1 MNGDSSSPD
10 LAALLRRLP
19 HRYPFLMVDRV
30 LELGDNRVLTL
41 KNVSIDEPFFNGHFP
56 GRPVMPGV
64 LVVEAMAQSGALL
77 ALGIMNSDKLN
88 SDKIKSATTHAE
100 RKSAER
106 PAAALFMLT
115 GIDRLR
121 LRRPVVPGD
130 QLRMEVRLLK
140 HHRPLWKMH
149 AAARVDGEL
158 VAEAELSAMEVEE
171 STP

>member
-1 MNGDSSSPD
+1 VNGDSSSPD

-77 ALGIMNSDKLN
+77 ALGMMNSEKMN
-88 SDKIKSATTHAE
+88 SE
-100 RKSAER
+100 RRSAER

-149 AAARVDGEL
+149 AEARVDGEL

>member
-1 MNGDSSSPD
+1 MNGDTSALD

-30 LELGDNRVLTL
+30 LELGNNRVLTL

-77 ALGIMNSDKLN
+77 ALGMMSV
-88 SDKIKSATTHAE
+88 
-100 RKSAER
+100 
-106 PAAALFMLT
+106 AADEKTADAAQTPALFMLT
-115 GIDRLR
+115 GIDHLR

-140 HHRPLWKMH
+140 HRRPLWKMQ
-149 AAARVDGEL
+149 AEARVDGEL
-158 VAEAELSAMEVEE
+158 VAAAELSAMEVEE
-171 STP
+171 SKP

>member
-1 MNGDSSSPD
+1 M
-10 LAALLRRLP
+10 
-19 HRYPFLMVDRV
+19 
-30 LELGDNRVLTL
+30 
-41 KNVSIDEPFFNGHFP
+41 
-56 GRPVMPGV
+56 
-64 LVVEAMAQSGALL
+64 VEAMAQSGALL
-77 ALGIMNSDKLN
+77 ALGMMKTDMMNTK
-88 SDKIKSATTHAE
+88 TTD
-100 RKSAER
+100 AER
-106 PAAALFMLT
+106 PAALFMLT

-149 AAARVDGEL
+149 AEARVDGEL

>member
-1 MNGDSSSPD
+1 VNGDSSSPD

-30 LELGDNRVLTL
+30 LELGNNRVLTL

-77 ALGIMNSDKLN
+77 ALGIMNTGTMN
-88 SDKIKSATTHAE
+88 AE
-100 RKSAER
+100 RKSSER
-106 PAAALFMLT
+106 PAALFMLT

-149 AAARVDGEL
+149 AEARVDGEL
-158 VAEAELSAMEVEE
+158 VAETELSAMEVEE

>member
-1 MNGDSSSPD
+1 MSGDSSPPD

-30 LELGDNRVLTL
+30 LELDDGRVLTL
-41 KNVSIDEPFFNGHFP
+41 KNVSIDEPFFSGHFP

-64 LVVEAMAQSGALL
+64 LVVEAMAQSGAVL
-77 ALGIMNSDKLN
+77 AMGMM
-88 SDKIKSATTHAE
+88 
-100 RKSAER
+100 SAEP
-106 PAAALFMLT
+106 PATFFMLT
-115 GIDRLR
+115 GIDKLR

-140 HHRPLWKMH
+140 HHRPLWKMQ
-149 AAARVDGEL
+149 AEARVDGDL

>member
-10 LAALLRRLP
+10 LAGLLRRLP

-30 LELGDNRVLTL
+30 LELGDGRVLTL

-77 ALGIMNSDKLN
+77 ALGM
-88 SDKIKSATTHAE
+88 T
-100 RKSAER
+100 SAEH
-106 PAAALFMLT
+106 PGALFMLT

-140 HHRPLWKMH
+140 YHRPLWKMQ
-149 AAARVDGEL
+149 AEARVDGEL
-158 VAEAELSAMEVEE
+158 VATAELSAMEVAE

>member
-1 MNGDSSSPD
+1 MGN
-10 LAALLRRLP
+10 
-19 HRYPFLMVDRV
+19 
-30 LELGDNRVLTL
+30 NRVLTL

-77 ALGIMNSDKLN
+77 ALGMVDSNLEN
-88 SDKIKSATTHAE
+88 PGRTNAE
-100 RKSAER
+100 MR
-106 PAAALFMLT
+106 PAGRSAALFMLT
-115 GIDRLR
+115 GIERLR

-130 QLRMEVRLLK
+130 QLRIEVRLLK

-149 AAARVDGEL
+149 AETRVDGEL
-158 VAEAELSAMEVEE
+158 VAETELSAMEVEE

>member
-1 MNGDSSSPD
+1 MNGDSSSPG

-30 LELGDNRVLTL
+30 LELGNNRVLTL
-41 KNVSIDEPFFNGHFP
+41 KNVSIDEPFFSGHFP

-77 ALGIMNSDKLN
+77 ALGIMNPDIMNTELN
-88 SDKIKSATTHAE
+88 SAQ
-100 RKSAER
+100 R
-106 PAAALFMLT
+106 PAALFMLT

-130 QLRMEVRLLK
+130 QLRIEVRLLK

-149 AAARVDGEL
+149 AEARVDGDL
-158 VAEAELSAMEVEE
+158 VAETELSAMEVEE

>member
-1 MNGDSSSPD
+1 MNGDTPALD
-10 LAALLRRLP
+10 LAGLLRRLP

-30 LELGDNRVLTL
+30 LEFGGDRVLTL

-77 ALGIMNSDKLN
+77 ALGLMSVGTD
-88 SDKIKSATTHAE
+88 A
-100 RKSAER
+100 KSAE
-106 PAAALFMLT
+106 AARTPALFMLT
-115 GIDRLR
+115 GIDHLR

-140 HHRPLWKMH
+140 HRRPLWKMQ
-149 AAARVDGEL
+149 AEARVDGEL
-158 VAEAELSAMEVEE
+158 VAAAELSAMEVEE
-171 STP
+171 SKP

>member
-1 MNGDSSSPD
+1 MADDARVAD
-10 LAALLRRLP
+10 LAGLLRRLP

-30 LELGDNRVLTL
+30 LELGKGRVLTL
-41 KNVSIDEPFFNGHFP
+41 KNVTFNEPFFTGHFP
-56 GRPVMPGV
+56 EHPVMPGV
-64 LVVEAMAQSGALL
+64 LVVEALAQSGALL
-77 ALGIMNSDKLN
+77 LGYALNEVGRRS
-88 SDKIKSATTHAE
+88 
-100 RKSAER
+100 RR
-106 PAAALFMLT
+106 LFMLT

-149 AAARVDGEL
+149 AEARVDGEL
-158 VAEAELSAMEVEE
+158 VAETELSAMEVEE

>member
-1 MNGDSSSPD
+1 VNGDSSSPG

-30 LELGDNRVLTL
+30 LELGNNRVLTL
-41 KNVSIDEPFFNGHFP
+41 KNVSIDEPFFSGHFP

-77 ALGIMNSDKLN
+77 ALGIMNPDIMNTELN
-88 SDKIKSATTHAE
+88 SAQ
-100 RKSAER
+100 R
-106 PAAALFMLT
+106 PAALFMLT

-130 QLRMEVRLLK
+130 QLRIEVRLLK

-149 AAARVDGEL
+149 AEARVDGDL
-158 VAEAELSAMEVEE
+158 VAETELSAMEVEE

>member
-30 LELGDNRVLTL
+30 LELGNNRVLTL

-77 ALGIMNSDKLN
+77 ALGIMNTGTMN
-88 SDKIKSATTHAE
+88 AE

-106 PAAALFMLT
+106 PAALFMLT

-149 AAARVDGEL
+149 AEARVDGEL
-158 VAEAELSAMEVEE
+158 VAETELSAMEVEE

>member
-1 MNGDSSSPD
+1 VDGRSSNE
-10 LAALLRRLP
+10 LARLLSRLP

-30 LELGDNRVLTL
+30 LEVDESRVLTL

-77 ALGIMNSDKLN
+77 ALGN
-88 SDKIKSATTHAE
+88 
-100 RKSAER
+100 
-106 PAAALFMLT
+106 AAVESTGTLFMLT
-115 GIDRLR
+115 GVDRLR
-121 LRRPVVPGD
+121 LRRPVIPGD

-149 AAARVDGEL
+149 AEARVDGEL

-171 STP
+171 PSP

>member
-1 MNGDSSSPD
+1 VNGDSSSPD
-10 LAALLRRLP
+10 LAALLHRLP

-41 KNVSIDEPFFNGHFP
+41 KNVSVDEPFYNGHFP

-77 ALGIMNSDKLN
+77 ALGMMNTET
-88 SDKIKSATTHAE
+88 KSTD
-100 RKSAER
+100 R
-106 PAAALFMLT
+106 PTALFMLT

-140 HHRPLWKMH
+140 HHRPLWKTH
-149 AAARVDGEL
+149 AEARVDGEL
-158 VAEAELSAMEVEE
+158 VAEADLSAMEVEE

>member
-1 MNGDSSSPD
+1 MNTG
-10 LAALLRRLP
+10 
-19 HRYPFLMVDRV
+19 
-30 LELGDNRVLTL
+30 T
-41 KNVSIDEPFFNGHFP
+41 
-56 GRPVMPGV
+56 
-64 LVVEAMAQSGALL
+64 
-77 ALGIMNSDKLN
+77 MN
-88 SDKIKSATTHAE
+88 AE

-106 PAAALFMLT
+106 PAALFMLT

-149 AAARVDGEL
+149 AEARVDGEL
-158 VAEAELSAMEVEE
+158 VAETELSAMEVEE

>member
-30 LELGDNRVLTL
+30 LELGNNRVLTL

-77 ALGIMNSDKLN
+77 ALGIMNTGTMN
-88 SDKIKSATTHAE
+88 AE

-106 PAAALFMLT
+106 PAALFMLT

-130 QLRMEVRLLK
+130 QMRMEVRLLK

-149 AAARVDGEL
+149 AEARVDGEL
-158 VAEAELSAMEVEE
+158 VAETELSAMEVEE

>member
-1 MNGDSSSPD
+1 VNGDSSSSRN
-10 LAALLRRLP
+10 LAGLLRRLP

-30 LELGDNRVLTL
+30 LEIADGRVLTL

-64 LVVEAMAQSGALL
+64 LVAEAMAQSGALL
-77 ALGIMNSDKLN
+77 ALGTMMSP
-88 SDKIKSATTHAE
+88 AAG
-100 RKSAER
+100 AER
-106 PAAALFMLT
+106 PTPLFMLT

-140 HHRPLWKMH
+140 HHRPLWKMR
-149 AAARVDGEL
+149 AEARVDGEL

-171 STP
+171 AAP

>member
-1 MNGDSSSPD
+1 VNGDSSSPD

-77 ALGIMNSDKLN
+77 ALGIMNTGTIN
-88 SDKIKSATTHAE
+88 AE

-106 PAAALFMLT
+106 PAALFMLT

-149 AAARVDGEL
+149 AEARVDGEL
-158 VAEAELSAMEVEE
+158 VAETELSAMEVEE

>member
-30 LELGDNRVLTL
+30 LELGNNRVLTL

-77 ALGIMNSDKLN
+77 ALGIMNTGTMN
-88 SDKIKSATTHAE
+88 AE
-100 RKSAER
+100 PKSAER
-106 PAAALFMLT
+106 PAALFMLT

-149 AAARVDGEL
+149 AEARVDGEL
-158 VAEAELSAMEVEE
+158 VAETELSAMEVEE

>member
-1 MNGDSSSPD
+1 VSGDSSPPD

-30 LELGDNRVLTL
+30 LELDDGRVLTL
-41 KNVSIDEPFFNGHFP
+41 KNVSIDEPFFSGHFP
-56 GRPVMPGV
+56 ERPVMPGV

-77 ALGIMNSDKLN
+77 AMGMMGG
-88 SDKIKSATTHAE
+88 
-100 RKSAER
+100 ER
-106 PAAALFMLT
+106 PAALFMLT
-115 GIDRLR
+115 GIDKLR

-140 HHRPLWKMH
+140 HHRPLWKMQ
-149 AAARVDGEL
+149 AEARVDGDL

>member
-30 LELGDNRVLTL
+30 LELGNNRVLTL

-77 ALGIMNSDKLN
+77 ALGMMNSD
-88 SDKIKSATTHAE
+88 DECRAD
-100 RKSAER
+100 AER
-106 PAAALFMLT
+106 PAALFMLT

-149 AAARVDGEL
+149 AEARVDGEL
-158 VAEAELSAMEVEE
+158 VAETELSAMEVEE

>member
-1 MNGDSSSPD
+1 MSGDSSPPD

-30 LELGDNRVLTL
+30 LELDDGRVLTL
-41 KNVSIDEPFFNGHFP
+41 KNVSIDEPFFSGHFP

-77 ALGIMNSDKLN
+77 AMGMMGG
-88 SDKIKSATTHAE
+88 
-100 RKSAER
+100 ER
-106 PAAALFMLT
+106 PAALFMLT
-115 GIDRLR
+115 GIDKLR

-140 HHRPLWKMH
+140 HHRPLWKMQ
-149 AAARVDGEL
+149 AEARVDGDL
-158 VAEAELSAMEVEE
+158 VAEAELSAMEAEE